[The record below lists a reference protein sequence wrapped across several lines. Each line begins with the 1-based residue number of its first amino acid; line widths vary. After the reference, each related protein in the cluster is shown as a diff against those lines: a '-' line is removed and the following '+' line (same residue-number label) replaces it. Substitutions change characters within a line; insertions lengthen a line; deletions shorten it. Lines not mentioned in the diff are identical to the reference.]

1 MRRAAICPRPGL
13 EKLVTDTGCE
23 CDVAQ
28 FIMMAQRTGRRGA
41 LNSRAETMPEPMQDV
56 R

>member
-13 EKLVTDTGCE
+13 EKLATATGCE

-28 FIMMAQRTGRRGA
+28 FMMAQRAGRRGA

>member
-13 EKLVTDTGCE
+13 EKLATATGCE

-28 FIMMAQRTGRRGA
+28 FMMAQRTGRRDA
-41 LNSRAETMPEPMQDV
+41 LANRAEATPEPMQDV